1 METITPSDNMPRN
14 SAAELVVSGEEFKSG
29 YVSIIGQPN
38 VGKSTL
44 LNTLLGEKIAIVTPR
59 PQTTRNRIIG
69 IKNLPEAQII
79 FIDTPGIHRP
89 KHKLGEAMVKTAMG
103 ALQEVDVILFMVEPH
118 RPDKDDRSI
127 VALLRTVKSPVILL
141 INKIDTVRKQE
152 LLPVIDSFGEL
163 FSFREIIPVSA
174 IKKDGVDLLL
184 KTICD
189 NLPHGPRYFPDDL
202 ITDQAERFMVSEMIR
217 EKIMA
222 MTEEELP
229 YAVAVEVVKWTE
241 REDGLI
247 SINCNIYVEREGQ
260 KAIII
265 GKYGS
270 MLKAIGSAARADIET
285 LLNARVFLA
294 LWVKVRKKWR
304 DDDQL
309 LRELGYRV

>member
-1 METITPSDNMPRN
+1 LKN
-14 SAAELVVSGEEFKSG
+14 EEDFRSG

-44 LNTLLGEKIAIVTPR
+44 LNALLGEKVSIVTAKS
-59 PQTTRNRIIG
+59 QTTRNRIIG
-69 IKNLPEAQII
+69 IKTLPDAQII

-89 KHKLGEAMVKTAMG
+89 KHKLGESMVKTAVG
-103 ALQEVDVILFMVEPH
+103 SLQEVDVVLFMVEPH
-118 RPDKDDRSI
+118 KPDKDDRDI
-127 VALLRTVKSPVILL
+127 VALLQKVKSPVLLL
-141 INKIDTVRKQE
+141 INKIDTIRKQE
-152 LLPVIDSFGEL
+152 LLPVINRFSEL
-163 FSFREIIPVSA
+163 FPFTGIIPVSA
-174 IKKDGVDLLL
+174 LKKDGIELLVQ
-184 KTICD
+184 KVCD
-189 NLPHGPRYFPDDL
+189 NLPHGPKYFPDEL
-202 ITDQAERFMVSEMIR
+202 FTDQAERFMVSEIIR

-229 YAVAVEVVKWTE
+229 HAVAVEVVTWTE

-247 SINCNIYVEREGQ
+247 SISCNIYVEREGQ

-270 MLKAIGSAARADIET
+270 MLKAIGSAARIEIEK
-285 LLNARVFLA
+285 LLNAKVFLA